1 MVLRLLTHKVFIEVS
16 LSGPTGFA
24 IFGCSTAD
32 RPLSFAPNTLC
43 LFSARKSAITN
54 RNQQQW
60 QQQQKAPQVGS
71 PLALPFSYFIRFVHF
86 PRTPPF

>member
-24 IFGCSTAD
+24 IFGCSTAV
-32 RPLSFAPNTLC
+32 RPLSFASNSLC

-60 QQQQKAPQVGS
+60 QQHIAGWEKKKGGYMANN
-71 PLALPFSYFIRFVHF
+71 
-86 PRTPPF
+86 